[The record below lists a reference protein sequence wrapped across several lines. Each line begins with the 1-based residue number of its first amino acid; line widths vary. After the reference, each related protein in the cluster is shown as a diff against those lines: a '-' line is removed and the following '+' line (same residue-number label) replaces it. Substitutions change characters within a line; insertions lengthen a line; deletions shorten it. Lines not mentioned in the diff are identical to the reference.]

1 MNIRKYSRLLIIG
14 AALVA
19 VAFVLFWS
27 FAPRPV
33 PVDFGEVLRRDMTVT
48 IDEEART
55 RVHDSYMVSAP
66 IGGRL
71 LRVDAEAGDEVIG
84 GETVIARMRAAPP
97 SVIDRRTREQAEA
110 AVRTAQA
117 ALEAARSDFSR
128 VRADLAL
135 AESDLTRLS
144 PLADIGAISRSDL
157 DLAERQKRAADAAV
171 DTARATISARE
182 AELAQA
188 QALLIEFR
196 AEDETLTS
204 QESSIPIIAPI
215 TGRVLRV
222 VQESETLM
230 TAGQS
235 ILEIGD
241 VAGDLEIL
249 AELLSTDAVQ
259 VSVGDRVIISNWGGP
274 EALDGVVSRIEPW
287 GFTKYSALGVEEQ
300 RVNTIIRFTSS
311 SDLQNTLGHGYRVE
325 VGIVIWE
332 SDETLTVPS
341 SALFRDQAGW
351 AVFVVEEGKAR
362 LVRVDVS
369 QNNGDLAAIRSGLSE
384 NATVIL
390 YPGPAIEDGTRVTE
404 RSGG

>member
-1 MNIRKYSRLLIIG
+1 M
-14 AALVA
+14 
-19 VAFVLFWS
+19 
-27 FAPRPV
+27 
-33 PVDFGEVLRRDMTVT
+33 
-48 IDEEART
+48 
-55 RVHDSYMVSAP
+55 
-66 IGGRL
+66 
-71 LRVDAEAGDEVIG
+71 
-84 GETVIARMRAAPP
+84 
-97 SVIDRRTREQAEA
+97 
-110 AVRTAQA
+110 
-117 ALEAARSDFSR
+117 
-128 VRADLAL
+128 
-135 AESDLTRLS
+135 
-144 PLADIGAISRSDL
+144 
-157 DLAERQKRAADAAV
+157 
-171 DTARATISARE
+171 
-182 AELAQA
+182 
-188 QALLIEFR
+188 
-196 AEDETLTS
+196 
-204 QESSIPIIAPI
+204 
-215 TGRVLRV
+215 